1 MIAIDDKELSTLSV
15 DRSAEHLALNHSYL
29 EESCKV
35 GTRNLTKHIA
45 LCESLS
51 LGEQLNRGYDVGKR
65 TISANNNMRTQKVSL

>member
-1 MIAIDDKELSTLSV
+1 M
-15 DRSAEHLALNHSYL
+15 DRSAEHSELNHPYL

-35 GTRNLTKHIA
+35 GARNLTKHIA

-51 LGEQLNRGYDVGKR
+51 FSEQLNRGYDVRKR